1 MSVSVNGSNTNPKPY
16 WQSLLPQGSSQSGT
30 AAQSDPLSELL
41 AAIGQ
46 GSSAAAAAAAGG
58 AASSG
63 AGVAAA
69 SGNSSSPFGPQTLQ
83 ALFAM
88 QASASNSPSLM
99 SQLDSAAGASDPSSG
114 QQIPQS
120 QDTESQDT
128 QQGRHGHHHHHQM
141 GGTQSPPDMLTSGA
155 GGAGSSSA
163 VNSSSGGANPASNNL
178 IEKLIQMQALLAIT
192 PPPQSIATV

>member
-1 MSVSVNGSNTNPKPY
+1 MSVSVNGSHTNPNAY
-16 WQSLLPQGSSQSGT
+16 WQSLLQGGSSQSGT

-46 GSSAAAAAAAGG
+46 GGSAAAGG

-63 AGVAAA
+63 TGVAAA
-69 SGNSSSPFGPQTLQ
+69 SGNSTSPFGPQTLQ

-88 QASASNSPSLM
+88 QAGASNSPSLM

-120 QDTESQDT
+120 QDTESQNT

-141 GGTQSPPDMLTSGA
+141 GGAQSPSDMLTP
-155 GGAGSSSA
+155 GAGSASSPSSA
-163 VNSSSGGANPASNNL
+163 NSSNGGASPASNNL
-178 IEKLIQMQALLAIT
+178 IEKLIQMQAQLAT
-192 PPPQSIATV
+192 TPPQSIATV

>member
-1 MSVSVNGSNTNPKPY
+1 MSVSVNGSHTNPNAY
-16 WQSLLPQGSSQSGT
+16 WQSLLQGGSSQSGT
-30 AAQSDPLSELL
+30 AVQSDPLSELL

-46 GSSAAAAAAAGG
+46 GGSATAGG

-63 AGVAAA
+63 TGVAAA

-88 QASASNSPSLM
+88 QAGASNSTSLM

-120 QDTESQDT
+120 QDTE
-128 QQGRHGHHHHHQM
+128 QGRHGHHHHHQM
-141 GGTQSPPDMLTSGA
+141 GGAQSPSDMLTPGA
-155 GGAGSSSA
+155 GGGSSPA
-163 VNSSSGGANPASNNL
+163 VNSSSGGANPASNTL
-178 IEKLIQMQALLAIT
+178 IEKLIQIQAQLAT
-192 PPPQSIATV
+192 APPQSIATV